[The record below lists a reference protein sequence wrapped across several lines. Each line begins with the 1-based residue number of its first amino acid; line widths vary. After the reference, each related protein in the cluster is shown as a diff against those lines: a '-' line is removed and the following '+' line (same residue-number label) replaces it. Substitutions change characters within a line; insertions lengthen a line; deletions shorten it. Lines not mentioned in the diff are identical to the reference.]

1 MRRYFS
7 LFTIW
12 IILFLLIAGMVVEP
26 VQAGT
31 EIGSEPVELVAARQA
46 GRAGQAGQAG
56 NAGQVAQQAAS
67 PSPTPAVIMAV
78 ITVTPMPDGSMV
90 HVVQPGQSLW
100 AIAIAYGVKIAD
112 LVKLNKQLSPTNPV
126 IFVGQKIIVRGTS
139 LPTLSPTVTDTPFP
153 VTSSPTFTKTARTPM
168 RPFAPTRTPAPT
180 VQKVVLPDLPAFES
194 SNRHALGI
202 GLVTVCVLGL
212 LAVVI
217 SSLRKK

>member
-12 IILFLLIAGMVVEP
+12 IILFLLFAGMAVEP
-26 VQAGT
+26 VQAGAPET
-31 EIGSEPVELVAARQA
+31 AIGPAPVKLAVAGKAGHADQA
-46 GRAGQAGQAG
+46 DE
-56 NAGQVAQQAAS
+56 QVAS

-78 ITVTPMPDGSMV
+78 VTVTPMPDGSMV
-90 HVVQPGQSLW
+90 HIVQPGQSLW

-153 VTSSPTFTKTARTPM
+153 VTGTPTLTKTLRPPTRT
-168 RPFAPTRTPAPT
+168 FAPSWTPAPT
-180 VQKVVLPDLPAFES
+180 VHKVVLPDFPAFES

-202 GLVTVCVLGL
+202 GLVTVCLLGL

-217 SSLRKK
+217 GSVKKK